1 MNTRD
6 SLVTNGYVDL
16 GVYHP
21 EKNAIEA
28 AQLIALDLN
37 IKIDRFT
44 DPLTV
49 NSVDA
54 KPKNTYAGNYGLGK
68 LPLHTDLAHWHI
80 PPKFLMLRCVVPDP
94 QVSTLLLHHSEVLA
108 KLPLAVADR
117 ALFRPRR
124 RLDGKMFL
132 LRLRNG
138 EIFRWD
144 QLFLTPE
151 NKEADQV
158 QSLMSNDYSGFEV
171 MEITLDKPG
180 MTVVIDNWNMLHG
193 RSMVTNESSPRR
205 IERAYFTEDVA

>member
-1 MNTRD
+1 MNVRD

-21 EKNAIEA
+21 EKSAVET
-28 AQLIALDLN
+28 AQLIALDLS

-54 KPKNTYAGNYGLGK
+54 KPKNTYAGNYGFGK

-80 PPKFLMLRCVVPDP
+80 PPRYLMLRCAVPDP
-94 QVSTLLLHHSEVLA
+94 NVSTLLLHHNEVSG
-108 KLPLAVADR
+108 KLPQVVVDR

-138 EIFRWD
+138 GIFRWD

-151 NKEADQV
+151 NKEAFQV
-158 QSLMSNDYSGFEV
+158 QSLMANDNSGFKI
-171 MEITLDKPG
+171 MELALDKPG

-193 RSMVTNESSPRR
+193 RSIVRNISSPRC
-205 IERAYFTEDVA
+205 IERAYFSEDIL